1 MTEEEPQVNTP
12 INDSS
17 FSEVSENN
25 TEEIVQSLE
34 DVNVSALSEE
44 SVVEEEITKDDD
56 CDRTVV
62 YKY

>member
-1 MTEEEPQVNTP
+1 MTEEYPQVNTP
-12 INDSS
+12 ICDSS
-17 FSEVSENN
+17 FSEVSE
-25 TEEIVQSLE
+25 TYEEEIVESLE

-44 SVVEEEITKDDD
+44 SHDDEKSDDD